1 MSVFDSPAF
10 DGHESLSAFSDAESG
25 FRGFIAIHS
34 TARGPAAGGC
44 RMWSYASEQAAIDD
58 ALRLSRAMS
67 FKNAVA
73 DLDLG
78 GGKSVI
84 MAGPGT
90 IKTPALF
97 ETFGRCVER
106 LGGAYWAA
114 EDVGI
119 SPADLAH
126 ARKTSRFVAGLDVGP
141 AASGDPSPIT
151 AEGIKRGIALCVG
164 RALGRELAGVKVAIQ
179 GVGHV
184 GAYLADKLAA
194 AGATLYVADVDPK
207 AAAVVAA
214 RTGAKVVAAEAIFDT
229 DAEVFAPCALGGA
242 ITVETLGRL
251 KATIVA
257 GGANN
262 QLASDDAGRRLFAD
276 GRLYAPDFAINGGGI
291 INIAAE
297 IRALAAGEGYDPAW
311 VEMKLARLM
320 DTLAEILDRS
330 GAERRPTHEIA
341 LELAQARIAQARIA
355 ASAKS

>member
-44 RMWSYASEQAAIDD
+44 RMWSYASEQEAIDD
-58 ALRLSRAMS
+58 ALNLSRAMS

-84 MAGPGT
+84 MAGPAT
-90 IKTPALF
+90 FKTPALF
-97 ETFGRCVER
+97 EAFGRCVER

-119 SPADLAH
+119 SPADLAY
-126 ARKTSRFVAGLDVGP
+126 ARKTSRFVAGLDAGP
-141 AASGDPSPIT
+141 AASGDPSPVT
-151 AEGIKRGIALCVG
+151 AEGIKRGIALCVR

-194 AGATLYVADVDPK
+194 AGAVLYVADVNSNATD
-207 AAAVVAA
+207 AVAA

-242 ITVETLGRL
+242 ITAVTLGRL
-251 KATIVA
+251 QATIIA

-262 QLASDDAGRRLFAD
+262 QLASDDAGRRLYQD

-297 IRALAAGEGYDPAW
+297 IRALAAGEAYDPAW

-320 DTLAEILDRS
+320 DTLGEILDRS
-330 GAERRPTHEIA
+330 LAERRPTHEIA
-341 LELAQARIAQARIA
+341 LELAKARIA
-355 ASAKS
+355 AAVAKT